1 MGNRVNSVRSLGRR
15 DTRFFSLVSS
25 LTIFKR
31 FDDPEMSTNLLI
43 VRATAGAFGW
53 E

>member
-1 MGNRVNSVRSLGRR
+1 MGNRVKSFRSLGRR

-31 FDDPEMSTNLLI
+31 FDDTEKSLILI
-43 VRATAGAFGW
+43 VRAIAGAFGW